1 MQGDFVLEK
10 YCGFL
15 ECRVTLPITIL
26 CDNMGAVF
34 LSNNYEGKRTK
45 YLDTQYHF
53 VREYVDNKTV
63 MVKFV
68 RSEDN
73 YADLF
78 TKNVRSDLHRK
89 FTEYMFFA
97 ASVAE
102 AWWGIRMDEGLL
114 GSLPHLELTETDDY

>member
-1 MQGDFVLEK
+1 
-10 YCGFL
+10 
-15 ECRVTLPITIL
+15 
-26 CDNMGAVF
+26 MGAVF